1 MADASTGY
9 DDGFLPI
16 AVQVPAPTVPRLL
29 HTLPYVHFTVLL
41 DPVRRLPAST
51 GVNID
56 GAQLLDLERGD
67 DWHLEPRIP
76 VAEQAGP
83 ELYAGND
90 LDRGHQVR
98 RRDPVWG
105 DPAVAA
111 AANESTFVYTNCAPQ
126 VGIFN
131 QSQELW
137 AGLEDYVLG
146 YARTYQQK
154 LNVYTGPV
162 LAPDDPSY
170 RGVQIPRLFWK
181 IAAWT
186 ERLTDGTFEL
196 AATGYVLDQ
205 TPELDDIDLATAR
218 ALAAGNPPPLGP
230 YKTYQV
236 PIADIGTLTGL
247 NVSQLSAADRF
258 VATPTAPVPAPVP
271 APASREALKQRW
283 VELSTVDDITLAAR
297 T

>member
-1 MADASTGY
+1 MAPASTGY
-9 DDGFLPI
+9 DPAFLPVTAEI
-16 AVQVPAPTVPRLL
+16 PAPTDGRALRML
-29 HTLPYVHFTVLL
+29 AYVHFTVLQ

-56 GAQLLDLERGD
+56 GAALVDVERAD
-67 DWHLEPRIP
+67 DWHLDPRIP
-76 VAEQAGP
+76 ASEQAGP
-83 ELYAGND
+83 EVYAGND

-105 DPAVAA
+105 DPATAA

-126 VGIFN
+126 AGVFN

-137 AGLEDYVLG
+137 AGLEDYVLT
-146 YARTYQQK
+146 YARSHGQK
-154 LNVYTGPV
+154 ISVYTAPV
-162 LAPDDPSY
+162 FAADDPEY

-181 IAAWT
+181 IAAWA
-186 ERLTDGTFEL
+186 EHQADGTHTL

-205 TPELDDIDLATAR
+205 TPELDDVDLATER
-218 ALAAGNPPPLGP
+218 ALEAGDPPPLGP

-247 NVSQLSAADRF
+247 DVAQLSAADQF
-258 VATPTAPVPAPVP
+258 VPVATPHEPFDRAGWVRL
-271 APASREALKQRW
+271 ASL
-283 VELSTVDDITLAAR
+283 DDITLSSESR
-297 T
+297 